1 MPIFNHTTSTAERL
15 ARAAACLRQAILLIE
30 EVAPGLVEGLVPGVV
45 TAFPQSLV
53 APDRPG
59 TPSGNSSTR
68 PSIIDGATFSVR
80 WANRTCHLGNTVSF
94 RLLERLARRP
104 NQFISYES
112 LLDLEEL
119 WDCETSYEAVRSA
132 VKILRRKLN
141 AAGMEDLADAIDGST
156 SHHYALMLIERW

>member
-45 TAFPQSLV
+45 TAFPQSLA

-59 TPSGNSSTR
+59 TPSGNGSTR

-80 WANRTCHLGNTVSF
+80 WANRSCHLGNTVSF

-104 NQFISYES
+104 NHFISYEA

-119 WDCETSYEAVRSA
+119 WDRETSDEAVRSA

-141 AAGMEDLADAIDGST
+141 AAGMEDVADAIDGST
-156 SHHYALMLIERW
+156 PRHYALKLNERW